1 MSKVAELEAQ
11 IREAAQRYYTDGTSP
26 LSDAEFDALV
36 DELRRIS
43 PDSDLLTIG
52 WGYNIYEDT
61 TPGEKVKHKYGTA
74 GSLDKC
80 HDWNELGTILQSNR
94 VDVSLKLDGMS
105 VVLYYDRGF
114 MKRALTRGDGE
125 IGIDITDKVRR
136 IMDYTVQDD
145 HFTGAVRGEIIMSY
159 EQFGKYKQIHPEAK
173 NPRNTTVGLV
183 NSKEMTDELKYL
195 DIVVYTIVGDTF
207 TAVGDEDWIVFNRDE
222 IKSIWSMSTIRE
234 RLVKMFG
241 KEHVVPHVSDIQLSE
256 ISFLDT
262 MTCYRNM
269 WYGKYPADGLVISQ
283 EYGTTKHHNNEVTY
297 TARAFKFPAEQGES
311 EVIEVEWNMSKTHY
325 AIPKIHIQPLYLSG
339 TNVEYC
345 AGNNAQYIKENNI
358 GPGTILKVSKH
369 GEIIP
374 GVDEIVKSTEA
385 QLIDRCPECGEP
397 LSWNGVHLECTNPVC
412 GNAILQD
419 TLIWINKLT
428 PTDGLGDILITKMLN
443 DMVASGMLL
452 DITIESIMKSDLHLS
467 ETTQS
472 AQQNIFASMW
482 NRLHF
487 ESFSFVDALLALNI
501 PRLGDVTAKKVANAS
516 DLIYNI
522 IYDPDI
528 SRQYILADK
537 IGTANA
543 VSIINN
549 IDKLKRLDLIW
560 DRLTFDV
567 AESTEVKGKVAITG
581 KLSVKRSD
589 FEKELET
596 AGYKVGE
603 ISKDTNFLITDN
615 LDSSSSKNK
624 KADAWGIKKITESDF
639 RNEYM

>member
-1 MSKVAELEAQ
+1 
-11 IREAAQRYYTDGTSP
+11 
-26 LSDAEFDALV
+26 
-36 DELRRIS
+36 
-43 PDSDLLTIG
+43 
-52 WGYNIYEDT
+52 
-61 TPGEKVKHKYGTA
+61 
-74 GSLDKC
+74 
-80 HDWNELGTILQSNR
+80 
-94 VDVSLKLDGMS
+94 
-105 VVLYYDRGF
+105 
-114 MKRALTRGDGE
+114 
-125 IGIDITDKVRR
+125 
-136 IMDYTVQDD
+136 
-145 HFTGAVRGEIIMSY
+145 
-159 EQFGKYKQIHPEAK
+159 
-173 NPRNTTVGLV
+173 
-183 NSKEMTDELKYL
+183 
-195 DIVVYTIVGDTF
+195 
-207 TAVGDEDWIVFNRDE
+207 
-222 IKSIWSMSTIRE
+222 
-234 RLVKMFG
+234 
-241 KEHVVPHVSDIQLSE
+241 
-256 ISFLDT
+256 
-262 MTCYRNM
+262 
-269 WYGKYPADGLVISQ
+269 
-283 EYGTTKHHNNEVTY
+283 
-297 TARAFKFPAEQGES
+297 
-311 EVIEVEWNMSKTHY
+311 MSKTHY

-374 GVDEIVKSTEA
+374 SIDEIVKSTEA
-385 QLIDRCPECGEP
+385 QLIDRCPECGEL

-443 DMVASGMLL
+443 DMVASGMLP
-452 DITIESIMKSDLHLS
+452 DITVESIMKSDLHLS

-549 IDKLKRLDLIW
+549 INKLKRLDLIW

-567 AESTEVKGKVAITG
+567 TASTEVKGKVAITG

-589 FEKELET
+589 FEKELEA

-615 LDSSSSKNK
+615 PDSSSSKNK